1 MNTSFRKRRHKQ
13 TGLSRSTRDMH
24 TNYHRNLHQTK
35 RLLIGNIT
43 QNQAITTNPNYMPFE
58 IETLISYNARG
69 NSIARD
75 TFEIEY
81 GQYMTSNHF
90 MITQNCVDPRWN
102 VIKTWTLILMH
113 SYPMLVYQLFCPQ

>member
-1 MNTSFRKRRHKQ
+1 
-13 TGLSRSTRDMH
+13 
-24 TNYHRNLHQTK
+24 
-35 RLLIGNIT
+35 
-43 QNQAITTNPNYMPFE
+43 MPSE

-113 SYPMLVYQLFCPQ
+113 SYPMPGIPTILPTVVTLIYFLLKLFEWCIDAVNVI